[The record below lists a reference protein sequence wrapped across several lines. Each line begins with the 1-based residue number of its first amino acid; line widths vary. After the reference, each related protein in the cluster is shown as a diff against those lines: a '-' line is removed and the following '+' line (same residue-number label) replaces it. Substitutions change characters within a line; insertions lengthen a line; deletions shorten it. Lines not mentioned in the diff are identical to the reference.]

1 MWRVL
6 YRESYAYPSVRLS
19 VKVAS
24 LRPRPHSRGDVGPPH
39 SRGDVGPPHS
49 RGDVGPPHS
58 RDDVGPSIAI

>member
-39 SRGDVGPPHS
+39 SR
-49 RGDVGPPHS
+49 
-58 RDDVGPSIAI
+58 DDVGPSIAI